1 MFLLRFCVCVFFLR
15 LEQKRRDDEYENQ
28 IGEIRRKAEERK
40 LQIQQM
46 EEVIIFIVAYIY
58 LKNHSKSKV

>member
-1 MFLLRFCVCVFFLR
+1 MPICCFR

-46 EEVIIFIVAYIY
+46 EEVTKLFLSFLFY
-58 LKNHSKSKV
+58 LKHKIQSNVKNT